1 MYSSNVLFLTCSH
14 DIENDA
20 HAPAVYSLSIS
31 PHSRCLEYLRC
42 EVAGSTT
49 KCLHQRVLP
58 HDSGQTKVCDFYQSL
73 CLICG

>member
-1 MYSSNVLFLTCSH
+1 MCEEGERTVAKGRGGGRTLMYNSNVLFLTCSH

-49 KCLHQRVLP
+49 KCLHQ
-58 HDSGQTKVCDFYQSL
+58 
-73 CLICG
+73 